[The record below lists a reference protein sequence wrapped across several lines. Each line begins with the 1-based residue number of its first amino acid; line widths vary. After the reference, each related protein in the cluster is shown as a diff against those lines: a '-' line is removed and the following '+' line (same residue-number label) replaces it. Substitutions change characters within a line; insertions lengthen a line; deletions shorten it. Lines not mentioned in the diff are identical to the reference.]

1 MKALSKARQRHARLR
16 NVRQSMLLDG
26 LVLTLVASA
35 VPFPVLAQS
44 GTTKG
49 AATSPARSAVQTGTQ
64 TMAGNAIWRD
74 TARPAAERADAL
86 VKAMTLEEKLTLV
99 HGLFPPQTKSPPA
112 DMIPS
117 AGYVP
122 GVPRLGIPT
131 LRESDASLGVANQVE
146 QRKGDVATALPSA
159 LAMASGFD
167 PDLAY
172 AGGAM
177 IGAEARAK
185 TFNVLLAGGVNLTRD
200 AWNGRNFEYFGEDPL
215 LSGRMAGAAVR
226 GVQSNNIVAT
236 VKHFVLNSQE
246 TGRTILD
253 ARIDETA
260 LRESDLL
267 AFEIAIAEGKP
278 GSVMCA
284 YNRTNGDYACENRF
298 LLTDV
303 LRGEWHYPGFVM
315 SDWGAVHSTEKAA
328 NAGLDQESGQEL
340 DSRIFF
346 GAPLAEAVAAGRVTT
361 ARLDEMVQRILTGV
375 IATGAYDH
383 PLPVSALPIDYGA
396 HAAVAQR
403 VAEAGIVL
411 LKNQGNVL
419 PLAREAKSIVV
430 IGGHADVGVLSGGGS
445 SQVRS
450 VGGVPIEIPLT
461 SGAAASF
468 ARVTYHASSPLK
480 AIQAMAPGAQVRFV
494 DGSDPAAAAAAA
506 KQADIA
512 IVFATQWQTEA
523 QDAPSLSLPD
533 GQDAL
538 VDAVAG
544 ANARTVVVL
553 ETGGPVLMPWID
565 RVPAVVEAWYPGQR
579 GGQAIARV
587 LFGEVDAS
595 GRLPISFPRSASQLP
610 RPEPVQAPSGAS
622 TDGAAANAALGDAAK
637 LPPYP
642 VTYREG
648 SDVGYRWYAAQKQKP
663 LFPFG
668 FGLSYGHA
676 TFADAHFSG
685 GSGARASVLVR
696 NDSTRPVTVVPQ
708 LYATLPGTDTPR
720 LVGWA
725 RRALKPGEAAS
736 LTIDADPRL
745 LARWTAQGWR
755 IPAGGYKLTLATD
768 AENPIGGTIVNL
780 DGSAPASNARE
791 IHRNNG
797 AKKKTH

>member
-1 MKALSKARQRHARLR
+1 MKAQSTGWRPRARLHIAR
-16 NVRQSMLLDG
+16 STQ
-26 LVLTLVASA
+26 VAAFALALPVSTMSS
-35 VPFPVLAQS
+35 PVLAQ
-44 GTTKG
+44 G
-49 AATSPARSAVQTGTQ
+49 AATAQSMQ
-64 TMAGNAIWRD
+64 AGADKPVWKD
-74 TARPAAERADAL
+74 TSRTAAERADAL
-86 VKAMTLEEKLTLV
+86 VRAMTLEEKLTIV
-99 HGLFPPQTKSPPA
+99 RGLFPPMTKNPPA
-112 DMIPS
+112 DMIQS

-146 QRKGDVATALPSA
+146 QRKGDVATALPAA
-159 LAMASGFD
+159 LATAAGFD
-167 PDLAY
+167 LELAY

-215 LSGRMAGAAVR
+215 LSGLMAAAAIR
-226 GVQSNNIVAT
+226 GVQSNNIVST
-236 VKHFVLNSQE
+236 VKHYVLNSQE

-253 ARIDETA
+253 ARIDPMA

-267 AFEIAIAEGKP
+267 AFEIAIADGKP

-284 YNRTNGDYACENRF
+284 YNRINGDYACENSV
-298 LLTDV
+298 LLTDI
-303 LRGEWHYPGFVM
+303 LRKEWRYPGFVM

-340 DSRIFF
+340 DAKIYF
-346 GAPLAEAVAAGRVTT
+346 GAPLAEAVAAGRVSND
-361 ARLDEMVQRILTGV
+361 RLNEMAHRILTGV

-383 PLPVSALPIDYGA
+383 PLSASPLHIDYEA
-396 HAAVAQR
+396 NAQVAQR

-411 LKNQGNVL
+411 LKNEGGVL

-450 VGGVPIEIPLT
+450 VGGAPVEIPLT

-468 ARVTYHASSPLK
+468 ARVTYHASSPLR
-480 AIQAMAPGAQVRFV
+480 AIEAMASGAKVRFV
-494 DGSDPAAAAAAA
+494 DGSDPVAAAAAA
-506 KQADIA
+506 KEADVA

-523 QDAPSLSLPD
+523 QDPDTLSLPD

-538 VDAVAG
+538 IGAVAN
-544 ANARTVVVL
+544 ANQRTVVVL

-595 GRLPISFPRSASQLP
+595 GRLPISFPRSIAQLP
-610 RPEPVQAPSGAS
+610 RPRPVQPPGGLSA
-622 TDGAAANAALGDAAK
+622 DGAAANAALGDAAK
-637 LPPYP
+637 LPSYP
-642 VTYREG
+642 VNYQEG
-648 SDVGYRWYAAQKQKP
+648 ADVGYRWYSAQRQKP

-668 FGLSYGHA
+668 FGLSYGQA
-676 TFADAHFSG
+676 AFANARFSG
-685 GSGARASVLVR
+685 GSTASAVV
-696 NDSTRPVTVVPQ
+696 NAKNTGKRPVTVVPQ
-708 LYATLPGTDTPR
+708 LYATLPGTSTPR

-725 RRALKPGEAAS
+725 RRVLKPGESADLA
-736 LTIDADPRL
+736 IKADPRL
-745 LARWTAQGWR
+745 LARWTTQGWQ
-755 IPAGGYKLTLATD
+755 IAAGGYTLTLATD
-768 AENPIGGTIVNL
+768 AEKKIAEKVVRLDQAALQSAAPN
-780 DGSAPASNARE
+780 DGSLSKS
-791 IHRNNG
+791 H
-797 AKKKTH
+797 